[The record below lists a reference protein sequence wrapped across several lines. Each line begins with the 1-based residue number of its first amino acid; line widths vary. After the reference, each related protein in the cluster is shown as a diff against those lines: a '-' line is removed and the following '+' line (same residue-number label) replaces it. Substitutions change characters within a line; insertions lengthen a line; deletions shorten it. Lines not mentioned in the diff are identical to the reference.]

1 MDLADSDLLMLVN
14 LTYLNKDTFALV
26 KGLNPISSYRSVSD
40 YLTSFDE
47 NALMVLEEKG
57 DTIVTGGECSGS
69 ELAAM
74 IRYMKGNEAF
84 QKLMI
89 TGAPVNKN
97 NHTMALCF
105 EVLNQPKNAII
116 TFYST
121 LDPDEWKDNAQGFY
135 QADTISQ
142 REALRYIES
151 LAYYS
156 LTVVG
161 HSKGGNKAQ
170 YVTILSDKVIRGVS
184 FDSQGF
190 SHEFVDKYALAIA
203 QNANKIKNYS
213 LSTDFVH
220 PLLFP
225 IPGAIQLYVDG
236 GTDVKSMVEHHSP
249 NAFYVYYVDS
259 DGLTQIVCTKEGIAY
274 LPMTNEDVNV
284 KIIHNFSNFIQDSS
298 NKTDKKLLGD
308 FVGDLLYIQFNSSLS
323 DDQRQKDLLRRL
335 LHNPKEAATLFA
347 SILKYIETYQLKSI
361 EIPPLLQAL
370 GLNDLKLIFKIKYYD
385 VDKILKALRSELST
399 WEKNL
404 LIYQLFLLITTYA
417 EFTFNTF
424 IFWRE
429 LESKFLALKGKMLS

>member
-1 MDLADSDLLMLVN
+1 MELADSDLLMLVN
-14 LTYLNKDTFALV
+14 LTYINKDTFTLV
-26 KGLNPISSYRSVSD
+26 KGLGPISSYPSVSN
-40 YLTSFDE
+40 YLASFDE
-47 NALMVLEEKG
+47 NSLMALEEKG
-57 DTIVTGGECSGS
+57 NTIVAGGECSGY

-74 IRYMKGNEAF
+74 IRYMKENEVF

-89 TGAPVNKN
+89 TDAPVNKN

-105 EVLNQPKNAII
+105 EEPNQPRNAII
-116 TFYST
+116 AFYST
-121 LDPDEWKDNAQGFY
+121 LDPEEWKDNAEGFY
-135 QADTISQ
+135 QPDTFSQ

-151 LAYYS
+151 LAFFS

-170 YVTILSDKVIRGVS
+170 YVTILSDKVTRGIS

-203 QNANKIKNYS
+203 QNAKKIKNYS

-220 PLLFP
+220 PLLCQ
-225 IPGAIQLYVDG
+225 IPGAMQLYVDG

-249 NAFYVYYVDS
+249 NAFFVFYVDS
-259 DGLTQIVCTKEGIAY
+259 DGRTQIVCTKEGIAY
-274 LPMTNEDVNV
+274 FPITAEAVNV
-284 KIIHNFSNFIQDSS
+284 KIIHNFSDFIQSS
-298 NKTDKKLLGD
+298 ANKTDKKLLAD
-308 FVGDLLYIQFNSSLS
+308 FVGDLLYIQFNSLLS
-323 DDQRQKDLLRRL
+323 DDQRQKALLRRL

-347 SILKYIETYQLKSI
+347 YILKYIESYHLKNN

-370 GLNDLKLIFKIKYYD
+370 GLRDLKQIFKLNYYD

-404 LIYQLFLLITTYA
+404 IIYQLFLLITTSA
-417 EFTFNTF
+417 EFTFNTLL
-424 IFWRE
+424 FWKE
-429 LESKFLALKGKMLS
+429 LENKFLSKCEKRL